1 MTIWVWCVCVC
12 VCVCVSLCG
21 GSSRGVSITLVVFI
35 LQISIMAS
43 MAFNRI
49 ITKPVLVNYNYTL
62 GFVLFLF
69 YGERHRW
76 GRERGSRF
84 GVGETDKL
92 VVPNVHDLIRISK
105 EHNSYWYRLEFY
117 WNQFLGNWWR
127 HTHTY
132 WRTIGTLANE
142 TVRLFFC
149 FESNNLSL
157 FMLRIP
163 P

>member
-1 MTIWVWCVCVC
+1 MTTLTVDDYLSM

-76 GRERGSRF
+76 GREREVAVFWCRGNRQIGGAQCARS
-84 GVGETDKL
+84 
-92 VVPNVHDLIRISK
+92 
-105 EHNSYWYRLEFY
+105 
-117 WNQFLGNWWR
+117 NQDIK
-127 HTHTY
+127 
-132 WRTIGTLANE
+132 RT
-142 TVRLFFC
+142 
-149 FESNNLSL
+149 
-157 FMLRIP
+157 
-163 P
+163 